1 MAVAD
6 ETMPLSGTVALVTG
20 GARRVGRAIV
30 LALADA
36 GCDVAVHYRSSCA
49 EAEALVEQVAT
60 RGRTALAVQGDL
72 NDSSVWP
79 RVISETVGRFGRLDV
94 LINNA
99 SVFDVGMSAGAEPSK
114 DTVEGFDPEYWESVL
129 RTNLIAPMALCHH
142 AHPHLKKTGKGK
154 IINLCDI
161 AAERPWRHHLAYCA
175 SKSALATLTRAL
187 ARALA
192 PEIQVNAVAPGIA
205 QFPEGYSEE
214 LRNRLME
221 RVPLGRAGTPK
232 EVAQLVRFLVE
243 FGGYMTGQIISID
256 GGRSLA

>member
-1 MAVAD
+1 VAVVD
-6 ETMPLSGTVALVTG
+6 DSMPLTGTVALVTG

-30 LALADA
+30 LALAEA
-36 GCDVAVHYRSSCA
+36 GCDVAVHYRSSHT
-49 EAEALVEQVAT
+49 EAHALVEQITT
-60 RGRTALAVQGDL
+60 RGRKGVAVQGDL
-72 NDSSVWP
+72 NDRCVWP
-79 RVISETVGRFGRLDV
+79 EVISETVGRLDRLDV

-99 SVFDVGMSAGAEPSK
+99 SVFDAESPVGAAPSE
-114 DTVEGFDPEYWESVL
+114 DTVEGFRPDYWESVL

-161 AAERPWRHHLAYCA
+161 AADHPWRHHLAYCA

-205 QFPEGYSEE
+205 MFPEEYSED
-214 LRNRLME
+214 LRNRLIK
-221 RVPLGRAGTPK
+221 RVPLGRAGTPR

-243 FGGYMTGQIISID
+243 SGGYMTGQIISID

>member
-1 MAVAD
+1 MAIAD
-6 ETMPLSGTVALVTG
+6 DQMTLSGTVALVTG

-36 GCDVAVHYRSSCA
+36 GCDVAVHYRSSHV
-49 EAEALVEQVAT
+49 EADALVEQVAT
-60 RGRTALAVQGDL
+60 RGQRGVAVQGDL
-72 NDSSVWP
+72 NDPRVWP
-79 RVISETVGRFGRLDV
+79 EVISETVDRLDRLDV

-99 SVFDVGMSAGAEPSK
+99 SVFDVGSSVGSEPLE
-114 DTVEGFDPEYWESVL
+114 DTVEGFRPDYWESVL

-142 AHPHLKKTGKGK
+142 ARPHLKKTGKGK

-205 QFPEGYSEE
+205 QFPERYSED
-214 LRNRLME
+214 LRNRLIE
-221 RVPLGRAGTPK
+221 RVPLGRAGTPR

-243 FGGYMTGQIISID
+243 SGGYMTGQIIAID

>member
-1 MAVAD
+1 VAVVD
-6 ETMPLSGTVALVTG
+6 DSMPLTGTVALVTG

-30 LALADA
+30 LALAEA
-36 GCDVAVHYRSSCA
+36 GCDVAVHYRSSHT
-49 EAEALVEQVAT
+49 EAHALVEQITT
-60 RGRTALAVQGDL
+60 RGRKGVAVQGDL
-72 NDSSVWP
+72 NDRCVWP
-79 RVISETVGRFGRLDV
+79 EVISETVGRLDRLDV

-99 SVFDVGMSAGAEPSK
+99 SVFDAESPVGAAPSE
-114 DTVEGFDPEYWESVL
+114 DTVEGFRPDYWESVL

-161 AAERPWRHHLAYCA
+161 AADHPWRHHLAYCA

-205 QFPEGYSEE
+205 MFPEEYSKD
-214 LRNRLME
+214 LRNRLIK
-221 RVPLGRAGTPK
+221 RVPLGRAGTPR

-243 FGGYMTGQIISID
+243 SGGYMTGQIISID